1 MSKRNQQGRDISG
14 VVLLDK
20 ASGSSSNYV
29 LQQVKRL
36 FGANKAG
43 HTGSLDPLASG
54 LLPIC
59 LGQATK
65 VAQFL
70 LDDDKRY
77 FVRAKF
83 GQVSSTGDSEGK
95 IVNFGSTKGID
106 ESSIRVTLLKFI
118 GDINQVPPMYS
129 ALKRNG
135 TPLYK
140 LARKGIEIER
150 SSRPVTIYEINF
162 LDLEDAVVSLEVSCS
177 KGTYIR
183 TLVEDIGKS
192 LGCGGHVIEL
202 RRTGFA
208 HLGLSESKT
217 YEQLSKLKE
226 QNLESLDSV
235 ILSADEM
242 LPNLKSVY
250 LDSEQTRNIRLGM
263 KIEYLGFSS
272 SHKLKLYDHKKQ
284 FLGIGESN
292 LMSQILPKRLFV

>member
-1 MSKRNQQGRDISG
+1 MYKRNQQVRDING

-20 ASGSSSNYV
+20 AIGSSSNHV

-83 GQVSSTGDSEGK
+83 GEVSSTGDSEGK
-95 IVNFGSTKGID
+95 IVNFGSIKGID
-106 ESSIRVTLLKFI
+106 ESSIKAILLEYI

-150 SSRPVTIYEINF
+150 PSRTVTIYEINF
-162 LDLEDAVVSLEVSCS
+162 LDFKDAVLTLEVSCS

-192 LGCGGHVIEL
+192 LGCGGHVVEL

-208 HLGLSESKT
+208 HLDVSGSKT

-235 ILSADEM
+235 ILSADKM

-250 LDSEQTRNIRLGM
+250 LNSEQTKEIRLGM
-263 KIEYLGFSS
+263 KIEYKGFRTSQ
-272 SHKLKLYDHKKQ
+272 KLKLYDHNKQ

-292 LMSQILPKRLFV
+292 LMSEILPKRLFV